1 MTDATRA
8 VLVAFAALAVVL
20 VRLSV
25 IATREDDSTSRLVA
39 ELRLAQFAALLL
51 VLIAGVYIGFAL
63 AQGSTTGSGFDVA
76 LAVGFLALAAIAT
89 IQPPGT
95 ALTLLAAAF
104 AGHAVVD
111 LMHSAAVLP
120 SVALP
125 NWYTSACAVYDVGI
139 AGICYFPI
147 VHRSCRSTDQK

>member
-1 MTDATRA
+1 VTDATRA

-76 LAVGFLALAAIAT
+76 LAVGFLALAAVAAT
-89 IQPPGT
+89 QPPGT

-104 AGHAVVD
+104 AAHAVVD
-111 LMHSAAVLP
+111 LLHGAAVLP

-125 NWYTSACAVYDVGI
+125 DWYITACAIYDVGI
-139 AGICYFPI
+139 AGVCYLPI
-147 VHRSCRSTDQK
+147 VRRP